1 MLFFKL
7 EAIEVCVI
15 FVDMHQI
22 MLLQKFDNVYLQNLV
37 VLTWHHIA
45 SIKIWRYMLFPWKYP
60 N

>member
-15 FVDMHQI
+15 FVDTHQI

-45 SIKIWRYMLFPWKYP
+45 SIKI
-60 N
+60 